1 MHSKRLSEAQELLK
15 EMNRLSGSY
24 KSQMKQK
31 IKDISFLQGTFD
43 IICDKRT
50 NDYFDET
57 EPQNKLFRIMFS
69 YYSALNAQLK
79 GDEAYAHS
87 LFESIS
93 NENPEL
99 FYVQEAKKYL
109 KEAN

>member
-1 MHSKRLSEAQELLK
+1 
-15 EMNRLSGSY
+15 MN
-24 KSQMKQK
+24 QK
-31 IKDISFLQGTFD
+31 IKDISFLQATFE
-43 IICDKRT
+43 IICEKKT

-57 EPQNKLFRIMFS
+57 EPQNKLSRIMFS

-79 GDEAYAHS
+79 GDKARTRA

-93 NENPEL
+93 NENPAL

-109 KEAN
+109 EGVN

>member
-15 EMNRLSGSY
+15 EMDTLSGSY
-24 KSQMKQK
+24 KSQMNQK
-31 IKDISFLQGTFD
+31 IKDISFLQATFD
-43 IICDKRT
+43 IICEKT

-57 EPQNKLFRIMFS
+57 EPQNKLSRIMFS

-79 GDEAYAHS
+79 GDKARTRA

-93 NENPEL
+93 NENPAL
-99 FYVQEAKKYL
+99 FYVQEAKKYIEEV
-109 KEAN
+109 K

>member
-1 MHSKRLSEAQELLK
+1 
-15 EMNRLSGSY
+15 MN
-24 KSQMKQK
+24 QK
-31 IKDISFLQGTFD
+31 IKDILFLQATFD
-43 IICDKRT
+43 IICEKKT

-57 EPQNKLFRIMFS
+57 EPQNKLSRIMFS

-79 GDEAYAHS
+79 GDKARTRA

-93 NENPEL
+93 NENPAL

-109 KEAN
+109 EGVN